1 LLARE
6 DELRQRSAVVI
17 NRTMARRFWPGES
30 PLGRHVTW
38 AGPNPPWSAEV
49 VGVIEDV
56 RQAPERST
64 RPEMYFPFTD
74 APFPESFLVVRT
86 EAGLPA
92 PVGAV
97 RRELAR
103 IDHDLALG
111 NPQTL
116 GTLVQSQ
123 GRVLAVVTTVVDG
136 LTVAIIGLAALGMYG
151 TLSFHFAR
159 RRREIGVRVALGAS
173 PRDIVRLVFKQ
184 AVVWVTM
191 GLGVGMGSAW
201 ALSTFLR
208 RMMEQASAFD
218 FAGVAVGAVVIFFVA
233 LLAAWLPARRAMNV
247 NPVEALRAE

>member
-1 LLARE
+1 
-6 DELRQRSAVVI
+6 
-17 NRTMARRFWPGES
+17 MARRFWPGES

-56 RQAPERST
+56 RQTPERAP
-64 RPEMYFPFTD
+64 RPEMFFPFPD

-92 PVGAV
+92 PVGAI
-97 RRELAR
+97 RRELAQ

-116 GTLVQSQ
+116 GTLVHNQ

-151 TLSFHFAR
+151 TLSFHFTR

-173 PRDIVRLVFKQ
+173 PRDIVRLVLKQ

-191 GLGVGMGSAW
+191 GLGVGMGGAW
-201 ALSTFLR
+201 LLSSFLR
-208 RMMEQASAFD
+208 RMMEQARAFD

-233 LLAAWLPARRAMNV
+233 LLAAWLPAKRAMQV